1 MINYISTLV
10 DVLVELLGSDILF
23 PFVGLY
29 LAIWV
34 ARLVFYIIN
43 GGFSKKNYIMP

>member
-1 MINYISTLV
+1 MINYITTLV
-10 DVLVELLGSDILF
+10 DILVDLLGSSILF

-43 GGFSKKNYIMP
+43 GGFSKRNYNMP